1 MYWFIRFSTQWRSR
15 LTRELLLRSICT
27 VRACATWRYRR
38 ISPGQ
43 CQGMRSL
50 YSCQLRQQL
59 VPGSRALLRQIHT
72 SRSYLKQRLN
82 RRAMRSD
89 GATRSLRISRLVIA
103 ATVPTARQAVRAPAA
118 HQNSALHLTKS
129 KSELWALPLIQ
140 CLASQSFRASR
151 EDQVRA
157 LALAQSCRRRSCTFF
172 STTPFSQP
180 AARLQNS
187 GSNR

>member
-140 CLASQSFRASR
+140 CARMKYSSLTPPPTIR
-151 EDQVRA
+151 EPRGRGAA
-157 LALAQSCRRRSCTFF
+157 LKKLPDGF
-172 STTPFSQP
+172 SGIGQWTH
-180 AARLQNS
+180 
-187 GSNR
+187 